1 MQEEGNTKG
10 WKIEGGKEGK
20 TRKGKVGKSQRL
32 RLWTKHN
39 PSAAMHHLLCWARSV
54 FFKMS
59 AVISSGI
66 IRLSDRAP
74 DAFRGKALRQHT
86 LVAHLSTNTHTHS
99 LCSTLEQHETK
110 AHEVRLRKN
119 CYCSAI
125 QHKCRADGR
134 RQRKKRTW
142 EEDFE
147 DYHTIA
153 SLLHHMHWEEH
164 LLCY

>member
-86 LVAHLSTNTHTHS
+86 LVAHLSTNTHTHTRFVRRWNNMRQK
-99 LCSTLEQHETK
+99 LMRWGYVRTATVLQFSTNAELMGGGSEK
-110 AHEVRLRKN
+110 KGLGRKTLKTN
-119 CYCSAI
+119 
-125 QHKCRADGR
+125 
-134 RQRKKRTW
+134 TP
-142 EEDFE
+142 
-147 DYHTIA
+147 
-153 SLLHHMHWEEH
+153 
-164 LLCY
+164 